1 MPKEQ
6 YQSIAALYRAEYKKL
21 FTVAYRLV
29 KTTEAAEDL
38 VHDVFC
44 LATIHHETIMT
55 HPNQEGWLMCTLKK
69 LASNELRRAENRL
82 TVPLE
87 NALLPRAAGQ
97 KQKVGDLLPSALSQS
112 DKQILTWRI
121 EQQLSYKEIAQIL
134 GISETGC
141 RSRVARAIAKC
152 RKLMDPSDLN

>member
-1 MPKEQ
+1 
-6 YQSIAALYRAEYKKL
+6 
-21 FTVAYRLV
+21 
-29 KTTEAAEDL
+29 
-38 VHDVFC
+38 
-44 LATIHHETIMT
+44 
-55 HPNQEGWLMCTLKK
+55 MCTLKK